1 MTKTLFHLKYSFK
14 LELGCIF
21 EIIQGPPNKKK
32 VIFFF
37 RKRTALAVTNSY
49 ENVSKFFMEGEPD
62 EL

>member
-1 MTKTLFHLKYSFK
+1 MKYSFK